1 MVELIKAYLSDLL
14 KKGQREDARK
24 QYEYRDIE
32 IETGVIARS
41 PGSAR
46 VRIGETEVL
55 VGIKMDTMEPY
66 PDSPDDGTLMVNAE
80 FIPLASPEFEPGPPS
95 PESVE
100 LARVVDRGIRESGAI
115 DTAKLCI
122 TPKEKVWSVSI
133 DIYPLNDG
141 GNLLDAAALGAIV
154 ALKNTVFPK
163 YDEKEDKVF
172 YKEFTKDKLP
182 VKKLPILTT
191 FAKLDGITFVDTTK
205 REEKSADARLSL
217 ATLEDGQV
225 CAMQKGGTGTFTDKE
240 VADLF
245 DVAVEKAKELRAL
258 IKKA

>member
-1 MVELIKAYLSDLL
+1 M
-14 KKGQREDARK
+14 
-24 QYEYRDIE
+24 
-32 IETGVIARS
+32 
-41 PGSAR
+41 
-46 VRIGETEVL
+46 
-55 VGIKMDTMEPY
+55 
-66 PDSPDDGTLMVNAE
+66 
-80 FIPLASPEFEPGPPS
+80 
-95 PESVE
+95 
-100 LARVVDRGIRESGAI
+100 
-115 DTAKLCI
+115 
-122 TPKEKVWSVSI
+122 
-133 DIYPLNDG
+133 
-141 GNLLDAAALGAIV
+141 
-154 ALKNTVFPK
+154 
-163 YDEKEDKVF
+163 
-172 YKEFTKDKLP
+172 P